1 MQGKKMKR
9 AFLIVI
15 ALILAL
21 SACGQ
26 APTPE
31 PTSAPTPDMVA
42 TMVVE
47 MLTSQPTVTPNPT
60 ATPQPS
66 ATPTL
71 LPATETPT
79 PTVTATSTSIPFQG
93 TLAPAGLGGTLP
105 VKKFLIE
112 NNTSETL
119 HVSIYG
125 VSIPGEKPLYYEY
138 DVTGT
143 FSFDIVW
150 GSFQYTVQV
159 GTKKIFTGNFKINNY
174 DKTVM
179 RVYMTKVVITG
190 P

>member
-1 MQGKKMKR
+1 MKR
-9 AFLIVI
+9 TFLIVI
-15 ALILAL
+15 ALILTL
-21 SACGQ
+21 TACGQ
-26 APTPE
+26 GAI
-31 PTSAPTPDMVA
+31 SATMVA
-42 TMVVE
+42 TT
-47 MLTSQPTVTPNPT
+47 LTALPTLTNTPLPT
-60 ATPQPS
+60 E
-66 ATPTL
+66 TPTL
-71 LPATETPT
+71 PPATETPT

-105 VKKFLIE
+105 VKKFLIA

-125 VSIPGEKPLYYEY
+125 VSMPGEKPLYYEY
-138 DVTGT
+138 DVTGA

>member
-1 MQGKKMKR
+1 MKR

-47 MLTSQPTVTPNPT
+47 MLTAEPTATPNPT

-71 LPATETPT
+71 PPATATVT
-79 PTVTATSTSIPFQG
+79 PTVTATSTSVPFQG
-93 TLAPAGLGGTLP
+93 TLAPAGVDGTLP
-105 VKKFLIE
+105 VKKFLVE

-119 HVSIYG
+119 KLFITG
-125 VSIPGEKPLYYEY
+125 VSVPGEKPLYYEY
-138 DVTGT
+138 EITGS

-150 GSFQYTVQV
+150 GNFHYLVFV
-159 GTKKIFTGNFKINNY
+159 GNKQFSGDFRIYNY

-179 RVYMTKVVITG
+179 RVYKNKVVVIG